1 MKKVLFL
8 LILGLTSY
16 FGQAQTL
23 TTIDLDTMTNADT
36 VLNEVNGRTYP
47 LDYEFYYTASS
58 LSGTLLDT
66 ILVQKAAH
74 GTTDWITANTIA
86 ISALNTTW
94 KGIATGSC
102 LGCKFRIYSKSTGTQ
117 STSIKTSMVIY
128 RQLN

>member
-1 MKKVLFL
+1 MKNFILPLFL
-8 LILGLTSY
+8 LLFTMTAQS
-16 FGQAQTL
+16 QTL

-47 LDYEFYYTASS
+47 LDYEFHYTASS

-117 STSIKTSMVIY
+117 STRIKTSMVIY